1 MLPLSLVSPS
11 LAAAQTAAASPAAT
25 PGSIL
30 DDPWL
35 TEQADRALDY
45 LYRYDL
51 AAADSVFAI
60 IGARYEAHPVSPF
73 LEGLSLWWRI
83 LPGLTVND
91 TSYDRAFLDA
101 MDRTEARA
109 RELARRADRGAAA
122 DAAGRDGSR
131 FDARFF
137 SAAAHGF
144 RGRLYSDRGSWWKA
158 SRSGRRAI
166 GDLFELAAW
175 DTTNADLVF
184 GDGVY
189 LYFADVIPEKYPL
202 VRPFMWFFP
211 DGNRERGIR
220 LLERVAREG
229 RFVRIEAAWFLVQ
242 IHAFYE
248 PNGAE
253 AVYWTDFLVSRY
265 PENPLFLMLRGR
277 VAFRW
282 ADWEGARD
290 MFSRLVAMGHAA
302 RADAPDSERVPA
314 PLLTI
319 AHYYLGRL
327 AIREADWQAAAA
339 EFERAVQAESAYD
352 HVSYFRE
359 QAAIRLE
366 RVRQRQG
373 EHEEANKEANKEA
386 NENTP

>member
-1 MLPLSLVSPS
+1 MLPFGLLCPSP
-11 LAAAQTAAASPAAT
+11 AAAQGSAQESARAAT
-25 PGSIL
+25 DGSIL
-30 DDPWL
+30 SDPWL

-51 AAADSVFAI
+51 AAADSVFST
-60 IGARYEAHPVSPF
+60 IGERYPDHPVAPF

-83 LPGLTVND
+83 LPGLTVED
-91 TSYDRAFLDA
+91 TAHDEAFLAA

-109 RELARRADRGAAA
+109 REL
-122 DAAGRDGSR
+122 GSP

-137 SAAAHGF
+137 RAAAHGF
-144 RGRLYSDRGSWWKA
+144 RGRLYSDRGAWWKA
-158 SRSGRRAI
+158 SRSGRRAV

-211 DGNRERGIR
+211 DGDRKRGIR

-229 RFVRIEAAWFLVQ
+229 RFVRVEAAWFLVQ

-248 PNGAE
+248 PNGEE
-253 AVYWTDFLVSRY
+253 AAYWADWLVTRY
-265 PENPLFLMLRGR
+265 PENPLFVMLRGR

-282 ADWEGARD
+282 ADWDTARD
-290 MFSRLVAMGHAA
+290 MFSRMA
-302 RADAPDSERVPA
+302 PA
-314 PLLTI
+314 PEPI
-319 AHYYLGRL
+319 EAISHYYLGRL
-327 AIREADWQAAAA
+327 ALRDADWAGAATH
-339 EFERAVQAESAYD
+339 FERAVDAESGYD
-352 HVSYFRE
+352 HVSFFRA
-359 QAAIRLE
+359 QAMLRLGTALDLLGQRNDARE
-366 RVRQRQG
+366 AWKRVLDFPDRGGSHDRARTYLAG
-373 EHEEANKEANKEA
+373 SPSE
-386 NENTP
+386 TP